1 MENKG
6 TIAWALFKTAIFT
19 LVVPGSVAILLPHL
33 VFRQSGNGVNAWNL
47 GGWKLVGYLP
57 LTAGVAIYLWCAW
70 DFVTKG
76 MGTPL
81 PIDPPRVLV
90 VKGLYRY
97 TRNPMYV
104 GVLSM
109 IVGQALFYGSRSIG
123 VYGCIVLTGFYLFVL
138 LYEEP
143 ALRRLFGEQYE
154 QYCRTVPRWIF
165 RFRRA

>member
-70 DFVTKG
+70 DFAVKG
-76 MGTPL
+76 LGTPA
-81 PIDPPRVLV
+81 PIDAPQILV

-97 TRNPMYV
+97 VRNPMYL
-104 GVLSM
+104 GVLCIIAAWIIFWEST
-109 IVGQALFYGSRSIG
+109 VVLAYFVA
-123 VYGCIVLTGFYLFVL
+123 VYLLVHLFVVF
-138 LYEEP
+138 YEEP
-143 ALRRLFGEQYE
+143 TLRRKFGAEYE
-154 QYCRTVPRWIF
+154 EYCRRVPRWVP
-165 RFRRA
+165 RF